1 MPAQPGPSFDEMS
14 RRWLGLAERRLVY
27 YAGLY
32 QTGRWQRYY
41 TPQSFAVRIV
51 DVMKAVTVWR
61 QLAERPKALGNNS
74 DKMRPAA

>member
-1 MPAQPGPSFDEMS
+1 MPAKPGPRFDVMS

-32 QTGRWQRYY
+32 QSGRWQRYY
-41 TPQSFAVRIV
+41 TPHDFALRIV

-61 QLAERPKALGNNS
+61 KLAEGTPDSGKDGI
-74 DKMRPAA
+74 RPAA